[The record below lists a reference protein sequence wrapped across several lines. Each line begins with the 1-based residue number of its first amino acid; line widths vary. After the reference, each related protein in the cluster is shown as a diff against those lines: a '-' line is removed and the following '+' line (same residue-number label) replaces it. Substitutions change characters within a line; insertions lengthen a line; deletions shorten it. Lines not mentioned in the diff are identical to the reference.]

1 METSIFQGDIYSY
14 LILPLIIYF
23 ARICD
28 VTIGTMRIIFVSKG
42 QRRIAPFLG
51 FFEVLIWILAIS
63 QIMTNLN
70 NVVCYVAY
78 AAGFATGNYVGMLVE
93 ERLAV
98 GNLIIRIVTQ
108 NEGDFLSKKLN
119 SEGFGTTLINA
130 EGSSGKVNIIYS
142 IVARNDL
149 QTVLA
154 IIKEFNPKAFYSIE
168 DVRKVSAGIF
178 PEKVPVSGINMFHR
192 WRRGK

>member
-1 METSIFQGDIYSY
+1 
-14 LILPLIIYF
+14 
-23 ARICD
+23 
-28 VTIGTMRIIFVSKG
+28 MRIIFISKG
-42 QRRIAPFLG
+42 QRKIAPFMG

-70 NVVCYVAY
+70 NWVCYIAY
-78 AAGFATGNYVGMLVE
+78 AGGFATGNYIGMLVE

-98 GNLIIRIVTQ
+98 GNQIIRVVTQ
-108 NEGDFLSKKLN
+108 SNGDILTKKLN
-119 SEGFGTTLINA
+119 AEGYGTTLINA

-149 QTVLA
+149 QSVLS
-154 IIKEFNPKAFYSIE
+154 IINEFNPKAFYSIE
-168 DVRKVSAGIF
+168 DVRKVSSGIF
-178 PEKVPVSGINMFHR
+178 PEKVPLGGINVLHR